1 MRGTLTR
8 GLCGLAILTAGLC
21 LPSVASADVH
31 LAIGSRIEP
40 LRYTSAFLPNSNT
53 GINDAA
59 KYATGNGF
67 QSASLAPYFGLFFA
81 QKYGL
86 MLSFDVGYA
95 KSSGELQAM
104 GMPMATTD
112 NNSYFQFG
120 VGLGAKIY
128 FNQPR
133 SQKVSPY
140 LYVDVYKYFSSV
152 ATDNAAISGEQA
164 SAQAAVRSP
173 TGGTLAIGAEYFLSP
188 GFSIGSEIF
197 GLRVSGVSSEYK
209 DAAMTRHSSSFTQV
223 SLYTGLTLN
232 YRFQVQASVQTV
244 DDDSVEQTAAPK
256 RKRRPV
262 QQQDDNQPPALPA
275 PSPEAID

>member
-40 LRYTSAFLPNSNT
+40 LRYTSDFLSN
-53 GINDAA
+53 GKDNGGLLG
-59 KYATGNGF
+59 YAGTKGL

-81 QKYGL
+81 QKYGIV
-86 MLSFDVGYA
+86 LSFDIGYG
-95 KSSGELQAM
+95 KQTNELQSM
-104 GMPMATTD
+104 GMPTATSES
-112 NNSYFQFG
+112 NSFLQFG
-120 VGLGAKIY
+120 IGVGSKIY

-133 SQKVSPY
+133 AQKVSPY
-140 LYVDVYKYFSSV
+140 LYVDIYKYFASV
-152 ATDNAAISGEQA
+152 ATDNGLITGEQA
-164 SAQAAVRSP
+164 SAQAAMRSP
-173 TGGTLAIGAEYFLSP
+173 IGGTLAIGAEYFLSP

-197 GLRVSGVSSEYK
+197 GMRVANVSGEYK
-209 DAAMTRHSSSFTQV
+209 DQGMVRHSGSFTQF

-244 DDDSVEQTAAPK
+244 DDDSAEQTAAPK

-262 QQQDDNQPPALPA
+262 QQPDDSQPPALPA

>member
-40 LRYTSAFLPNSNT
+40 LRYTSAFLSNGT
-53 GINDAA
+53 DPGGLL
-59 KYATGNGF
+59 KYAGTTGL
-67 QSASLAPYFGLFFA
+67 QSASLSPYFGLFFA
-81 QKYGL
+81 QKYGIV
-86 MLSFDVGYA
+86 LSFDVGYGTTGSEQQTTGAPTA
-95 KSSGELQAM
+95 KTES
-104 GMPMATTD
+104 
-112 NNSYFQFG
+112 NSFFQFG
-120 VGLGAKIY
+120 IGVGGKIY

-133 SQKVSPY
+133 AQKVSPY
-140 LYVDVYKYFSSV
+140 LYVDLYKYFASV
-152 ATDNAAISGEQA
+152 ATDNPNVTGEQA
-164 SAQAAVRSP
+164 KAQANMRSP
-173 TGGTLAIGAEYFLSP
+173 IGGTLAIGAEYFLSP

-197 GLRVSGVSSEYK
+197 GIRVSNVSGEYK
-209 DAAMTRHSSSFTQV
+209 DQAMTRNSSSFTQF
-223 SLYTGLTLN
+223 SFYTGLTLN

-244 DDDSVEQTAAPK
+244 DDDSAEQTAAPK